1 VEVQGNI
8 AVAQVANVVVVV
20 EVEVADMGI
29 EVGEEDIGEDSNLV
43 ASAEVAEVEEDALML
58 HHLGEVECS
67 IPSVLELFFS
77 ISQGLES
84 SVLPLVT

>member
-29 EVGEEDIGEDSNLV
+29 EVGEEDIGEDSSLV
-43 ASAEVAEVEEDALML
+43 ASAEVEEDALML

-67 IPSVLELFFS
+67 MPSVLELFFS